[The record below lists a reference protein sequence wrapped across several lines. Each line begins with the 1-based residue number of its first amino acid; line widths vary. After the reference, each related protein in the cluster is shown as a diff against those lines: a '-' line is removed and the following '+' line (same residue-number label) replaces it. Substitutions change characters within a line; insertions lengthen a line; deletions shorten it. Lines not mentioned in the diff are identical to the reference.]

1 MSSDRDVTIML
12 VDDHLVMRQ
21 GLLSLLNDAGGLEVI
36 GQAGDGEEAVRLAP
50 ELAPDLIVMDIMMPK
65 KNGVDACRE
74 IMEILPEVKVVILT
88 ASTSE
93 DAVIDAVAAG
103 ATGYLQKFSGMD
115 RLLGTIRDVI
125 DGDLRVPASNIRSV
139 FARIREPGQEIAEP
153 HLGGLTNREQEILKL
168 FSQGLS
174 YAQIAEFRG
183 NKPLSIRNAIY
194 GIERKLGLRT
204 KQEIVVWAVR
214 NGLLDDFTQEVY
226 DS

>member
-1 MSSDRDVTIML
+1 MPSDREITVML
-12 VDDHLVMRQ
+12 VDDHLVVRQ
-21 GLLSLLNDAGGLEVI
+21 GLISLLNEADGIEVI
-36 GQAGDGEEAVRLAP
+36 GHASDGEEAVRLAP
-50 ELAPDLIVMDIMMPK
+50 ELNPDLIVMDIIMPN

-74 IMEILPEVKVVILT
+74 IMEVLPETKVVMLT
-88 ASTSE
+88 ASTSD

-115 RLLGTIRDVI
+115 RLLETILNVV
-125 DGDLRVPASNIRSV
+125 DGDLRVPATNIRRA
-139 FARIREPGQEIAEP
+139 FARIREPGREVEEP
-153 HLGGLTNREQEILKL
+153 HLGGLTKREQEILTL

-174 YAQIAEFRG
+174 YAQIAEVRG